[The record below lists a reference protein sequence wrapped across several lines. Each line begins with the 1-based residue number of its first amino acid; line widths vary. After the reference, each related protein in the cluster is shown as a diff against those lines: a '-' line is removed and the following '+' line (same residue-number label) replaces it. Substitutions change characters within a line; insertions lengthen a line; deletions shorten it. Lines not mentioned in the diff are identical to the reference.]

1 MFKHTKITLILI
13 FFSFGIFA
21 QRNGPINWVSLQK
34 ADSLYQI
41 QPKPF
46 FIDVYTDWCGWCK
59 RMDATTF
66 SNQEIANYLNQ
77 NFYAVKLD
85 AETKNSILF
94 KGSVFKNTQQEK
106 VKVLLDS
113 LNLELKIISSKLS
126 YNDSIKKAQ
135 TALFKRPLNI
145 NQLLFN
151 LTNKLSESAHNK
163 EQFDILKKDIF
174 LKHKKQKAIVSGAD
188 SMVLSKE
195 ELKGFKKSLKTI
207 KKSDTSSVKNL
218 LTVFDIQVKES
229 KDGIETLLNPKKDK
243 ELKNA
248 FQQKEAQLKSFARR
262 ARKTTHDVAIE
273 LCQGQMSYPTFIL
286 LFGDSLSANMPLK
299 GFKKVDELYAYL
311 AFVNEGIYKSTR
323 DVANFVSTFKKVY
336 NPSFKPSNDNIKW
349 LSFDEAVKRSKKN
362 KKQIFIHIAHP
373 NSIASNLIDKN
384 NLINPTTVKKI
395 NSNFNPVKFLI
406 NDTVSYNH
414 LGALYKNVNGIN
426 QLAFYLTKNQL
437 SFPNFSFLDS
447 QGNVITNVPQYFA
460 ETQINPVLDYF
471 TEEAYKKSTYGD
483 WLKNRPQSKK

>member
-1 MFKHTKITLILI
+1 MFKHTKITLLLI
-13 FFSFGIFA
+13 FVSSGIFA
-21 QRNGPINWVSLQK
+21 QRNGPINWVSLQE
-34 ADSLYQI
+34 ADSLYKI

-46 FIDVYTDWCGWCK
+46 FVDVYTDWCGWCK

-85 AETKNSILF
+85 AETKDSILF

-113 LNLELKIISSKLS
+113 LKLELEVIASELS
-126 YNDSIKKAQ
+126 YKDSIEKAR
-135 TALFKRPLNI
+135 TALIIRPLKI

-151 LTNKLSESAHNK
+151 LTNKLNKATQNK
-163 EQFDILKKDIF
+163 EQFEALKKDIYT
-174 LKHKKQKAIVSGAD
+174 KHKKQKVIVSGED
-188 SMVLSKE
+188 SMILSKE

-207 KKSDTSSVKNL
+207 KKSDTASIKSL
-218 LTVFDIQVKES
+218 LTVFNIQVKEA
-229 KDGIETLLNPKKDK
+229 KDGLKTFLNPKKDK

-299 GFKKVDELYAYL
+299 GFKKVEELYAYL
-311 AFVNEGIYKSTR
+311 AFVNEGIYKTTR

-336 NPSFKPSNDNIKW
+336 SPSFKPSNDNIKW

-362 KKQIFIHIAHP
+362 KKQIFVHIAHP
-373 NSIASNLIDKN
+373 NSIASNMIDKN
-384 NLINPTTVKKI
+384 NLISPTTVKKI

-406 NDTVSYNH
+406 SDTVSYKH

-447 QGNVITNVPQYFA
+447 QGNLITNVPQYFA

-471 TEEAYKKSTYGD
+471 TEEGYKKSTYGD
-483 WLKNRPQSKK
+483 WLRNRVQSRK